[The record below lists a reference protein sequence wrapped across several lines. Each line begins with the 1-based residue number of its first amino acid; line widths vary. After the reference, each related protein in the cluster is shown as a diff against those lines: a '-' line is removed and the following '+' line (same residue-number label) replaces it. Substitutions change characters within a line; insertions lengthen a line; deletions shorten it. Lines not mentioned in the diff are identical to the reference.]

1 MRFQLN
7 VEFKKKYIQLLSY
20 LLNLL
25 LFYLYLF
32 WIFLIPIYF
41 KYENESQR
49 YICFKKL

>member
-7 VEFKKKYIQLLSY
+7 VELEKNKLLSYMY

-32 WIFLIPIYF
+32 LILLIPIYF
-41 KYENESQR
+41 KY
-49 YICFKKL
+49 

>member
-7 VEFKKKYIQLLSY
+7 VELEKNKLLSYMY

-32 WIFLIPIYF
+32 
-41 KYENESQR
+41 
-49 YICFKKL
+49 